1 MLWQE
6 ICETPHG
13 SFNND
18 STQPFLIGLRRP
30 LSISM
35 AQERPYL
42 ICPSNIKI
50 YKGNVS
56 MVQIRDAFQDEEL
69 HDQQYRFLV
78 GYLAIVE
85 YG

>member
-1 MLWQE
+1 
-6 ICETPHG
+6 
-13 SFNND
+13 
-18 STQPFLIGLRRP
+18 
-30 LSISM
+30 M

-69 HDQQYRFLV
+69 HDQQCRFLV